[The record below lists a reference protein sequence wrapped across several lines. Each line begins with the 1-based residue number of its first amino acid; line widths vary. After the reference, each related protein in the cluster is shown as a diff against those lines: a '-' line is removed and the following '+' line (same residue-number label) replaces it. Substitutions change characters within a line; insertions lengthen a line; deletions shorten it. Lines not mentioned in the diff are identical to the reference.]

1 MIQITDTH
9 RLAYKNAKI
18 IAYSVANRTERINF
32 YNLTD
37 DPDTHTIKY
46 DDVGNMVYTNENGY
60 VCYGANRLTST
71 GIAVMEDAIVQV
83 SLDNGTSYP
92 IEFVVTGMANP
103 VLRSDIKTL
112 SYYDEGGN
120 LQVFNPIGS
129 ENRSLPRYAL
139 LSQVSTNEWKEE
151 SILLGPDDSTFE
163 ISNWTKVVAIGS
175 DAPSAITMNT
185 ENYRPG
191 QVIFIT
197 NYQTSSVSL
206 TYELGTGTSTD
217 TITKGDTYI
226 FFFVE
231 GATYPT
237 CTRISYNGV

>member
-37 DPDTHTIKY
+37 DPDTNTIKY

-92 IEFVVTGMANP
+92 IEFIVTGMANP

-120 LQVFNPIGS
+120 VQVFNPIGS

-139 LSQVSTNEWKEE
+139 LSQVASNEWKESAVKLE
-151 SILLGPDDSTFE
+151 ASDTDYTIST
-163 ISNWTKVVAIGS
+163 WDKVIEA
-175 DAPSAITMNT
+175 DAGAPATINIDTVQMHA
-185 ENYRPG
+185 G
-191 QVIFIT
+191 QVVVFT
-197 NYQTSSVSL
+197 NRATNRTVHMINSETSADVPHSL
-206 TYELGTGTSTD
+206 DAAKAYLLVNHVGANLPYVIELGA
-217 TITKGDTYI
+217 I
-226 FFFVE
+226 
-231 GATYPT
+231 
-237 CTRISYNGV
+237 

>member
-37 DPDTHTIKY
+37 DPDTHVIKY

-71 GIAVMEDAIVQV
+71 GIAVMEDAVVQV
-83 SLDNGTSYP
+83 SLDGGTSYP
-92 IEFVVTGMANP
+92 IEFIVTGMSNP
-103 VLRSDIKTL
+103 VLKSDIKTL

-120 LQVFNPIGS
+120 VQTFNPIGN

-139 LSQVSTNEWKEE
+139 LSQVASNEWKESAVE
-151 SILLGPDDSTFE
+151 LGDSDADYT
-163 ISNWTKVVAIGS
+163 ISTWDKVVEAGARAPDTINIDTSRMRAGQAVVFINRATNRTVHTINSKTGS
-175 DAPSAITMNT
+175 KVPHSFDIAKAYLLVNHVVTNQP
-185 ENYRPG
+185 Y
-191 QVIFIT
+191 VI
-197 NYQTSSVSL
+197 
-206 TYELGTGTSTD
+206 ELGA
-217 TITKGDTYI
+217 I
-226 FFFVE
+226 
-231 GATYPT
+231 
-237 CTRISYNGV
+237 